1 MPSVPNSCEKRN
13 GEVVDFIRTEPFF
26 APFDNPIFW
35 EFPIETGLPT
45 GKLGLHGNV
54 VSGTLRVADT

>member
-26 APFDNPIFW
+26 APFDNPMFW

-45 GKLGLHGNV
+45 GKFREV
-54 VSGTLRVADT
+54 VDA